1 VGPRRADSRLSS
13 FLFSHRFRIAGGAVA
28 LCAVLAFL
36 PSLWATFV
44 ADDFIMLRT
53 LDHLEGIEQAFTL
66 NDRAEA
72 GGAGHFYRPIWVLWN
87 AALVGLFHGAPEALH
102 AANVLLYAL
111 IAIEVW
117 LLLRRFT
124 GDFGASAGA
133 LFFAVYPR
141 HAESVAWISGNT
153 DLTATAIALGGL
165 LVLLVRDPGTVHV
178 LGAGVLAG
186 AAALTKESTFVLPL
200 LALLLLFMRSRLEPE
215 AIRRVVWLGPVAM
228 LLAQLAVLAVR
239 SQVLGGVGGYGEY
252 PWTPLRAG
260 AVTLTYVL
268 ASTTPPQLELILY
281 PAFLLV
287 PVLVIGLA
295 AWAFLRLVRTR
306 ERSRALVALVGAAWF
321 FVSLLPVV
329 NLAVDLNTANGER
342 LLFLPSVGLA
352 LIVAALVP
360 CSWGPRRAAVL
371 GIFAI
376 LGLVSAAQSSYNWVV
391 AGRMA
396 ERMVRQA
403 TDLGP
408 PSGEL
413 VLLSSPDNY
422 RTAHVLIGGL
432 PAALER
438 AGRRDLTV
446 AWCAPVQV
454 RSAHAGQ
461 ISFRQLGDG
470 SYEGTATWSAPFDFP
485 VLRDP
490 TPLTPD
496 CAYARVGSDIWPVG
510 LRLASRVSPTPA
522 RQPAVLAFF
531 DGHDLRLCC

>member
-1 VGPRRADSRLSS
+1 MGA
-13 FLFSHRFRIAGGAVA
+13 AVA
-28 LCAVLAFL
+28 LCAFLAFL
-36 PSLWATFV
+36 PSLWAKFV
-44 ADDFIMLRT
+44 ADDFILLQT
-53 LDHLEGIEQAFTL
+53 LDRVDGIEQAFQRNAL
-66 NDRAEA
+66 GEL

-87 AALVGLFHGAPEALH
+87 DALVGLFHGAPQALH
-102 AANVLLYAL
+102 AASLLLYAL

-117 LLLRRFT
+117 VLLRRFT
-124 GDFGASAGA
+124 GDFGASTGA

-153 DLTATAIALGGL
+153 DLTATAIALGAL
-165 LVLLVRDPGTVHV
+165 LVLLVRDPRTVHV

-200 LALLLLFMRSRLEPE
+200 LALLLLVLRSRIEPGSM
-215 AIRRVVWLGPVAM
+215 RRIVWLGPVAM
-228 LLAQLAVLAVR
+228 LLAQVAVLAVR
-239 SQVLGGVGGYGEY
+239 SEVVGGVGGYGEY
-252 PWTPLRAG
+252 PWTPLRVG
-260 AVTLTYVL
+260 AVTLSYVL
-268 ASTTPPQLELILY
+268 ASTTPPQLELILH

-287 PVLVIGLA
+287 PFLVIGLA
-295 AWAFLRLVRTR
+295 AWAFLRLLRTR
-306 ERSRALVALVGAAWF
+306 ERSRALVAVVGAAWF
-321 FVSLLPVV
+321 FVSLLPVA
-329 NLAVDLNTANGER
+329 NIAVDLNTTNGER

-360 CSWGPRRAAVL
+360 TGWGLRRAAVL

-376 LGLVSAAQSSYNWVV
+376 LGLVSAGQSSYNWVV

-396 ERMVRQA
+396 ERVVSQA
-403 TDLGP
+403 ADLGP

-413 VLLSSPDNY
+413 VLLSSPYNY
-422 RTAHVLIGGL
+422 RTAHVLLEGL

-446 AWCAPVQV
+446 SWCAPVQV
-454 RSAHAGQ
+454 RSARAGQ
-461 ISFRQLGDG
+461 IAFRPLGDG

-490 TPLTPD
+490 MPLAPD
-496 CAYARVGSDIWPVG
+496 CAYARVGSDIWPLG
-510 LRLASRVSPTPA
+510 LGLASRVSPTPA
-522 RQPAVLAFF
+522 KQPAVLAFF